1 MLKHFLGYILLVL
14 LLISCGNNNEKKKET
29 VVADKSDMNVAKQY
43 TVPSKLSSISEKE
56 MKKWKE
62 YHQLVDFIKRY
73 EKISPSKALN
83 NVLELKDI
91 TKKFKDTIRIK
102 DLKTRAFR
110 ARLNVFNNEVLRLS
124 DMSYIGV
131 ISAKQVNEQVAKVNL
146 IYSSINDKV
155 NAVFA
160 KKEFDKTINLDNF
173 FQLDST
179 KPKKRKTLTP
189 ATLKNTKELQK
200 DSKLELKKMNT
211 P

>member
-14 LLISCGNNNEKKKET
+14 LLISCGDNNDKKKET
-29 VVADKSDMNVAKQY
+29 VVADRSDMNVTKQY

-73 EKISPSKALN
+73 EKISPSKALS

-91 TKKFKDTIRIK
+91 TKKFKDTIRVN

-110 ARLNVFNNEVLRLS
+110 ARLNVFNNEVLRLA

-131 ISAKQVNEQVAKVNL
+131 ISAKQINEQVAKVNL

-155 NAVFA
+155 NAVYA

-179 KPKKRKTLTP
+179 KPRKRKTVNP
-189 ATLKNTKELQK
+189 SALKDTKQLQK
-200 DSKLELKKMNT
+200 DSKLELKEMNI